1 MNPGELKHRITIQQL
16 ENVQNTFGEQ
26 KAGWIDVTTRW
37 ASIEPL
43 IGRQYFA
50 AEMVNSEITHKI
62 KLRYVKG
69 ILPSM
74 QVLYKTRKFQ
84 IISVINYQEKNCELQ
99 LMCKELI

>member
-1 MNPGELKHRITIQQL
+1 
-16 ENVQNTFGEQ
+16 
-26 KAGWIDVTTRW
+26 
-37 ASIEPL
+37 
-43 IGRQYFA
+43 
-50 AEMVNSEITHKI
+50 MVNSEITHKI